1 MSAERLR
8 ANPGP
13 EPSRAGVAAAWS
25 VLLVLGTLA
34 LYWRAP
40 LLGFAGD
47 DALVL
52 YHLKRLGALASR
64 PDGDA
69 QEVRLALAPEVD
81 LGRLRFYYF
90 AEGEVRRVPPV
101 PASWLTPR

>member
-1 MSAERLR
+1 VRWE
-8 ANPGP
+8 
-13 EPSRAGVAAAWS
+13 EPRT
-25 VLLVLGTLA
+25 LVI
-34 LYWRAP
+34 RAP
-40 LLGFAGD
+40 RYRGNFVLSPDLREFATEQRSVRH
-47 DALVL
+47 ATLQTP
-52 YHLKRLGALASR
+52 LGALASR